1 MALSPIPHVVKS
13 SGAAGSAPEGAIP
26 ISLFGADSGGV
37 PAFSELTGTVSGV
50 TGANL
55 QAILESLATRLAAVE
70 TP

>member
-26 ISLFGADSGGV
+26 IDLYGASSDA
-37 PAFSELTGTVSGV
+37 PTFSELAGTVSGV

-55 QAILESLATRLAAVE
+55 QAILEDLATRLAAVE